1 MQPRAGQAVTMIVF
15 GQTKRREFLGVLGGA
30 TVAWLC
36 AARTQ
41 QPAMSVIG
49 FSAARHPFR
58 SRPTWRRSVE
68 GWTTIIVLI
77 LMLGGLQLC
86 VLGILGEYLW
96 RVCDE
101 VRRRPLF
108 LVQDVVGSFPRH
120 EHSLQGVRHNEVAS
134 RLLTDSGA

>member
-68 GWTTIIVLI
+68 GWTKPVF
-77 LMLGGLQLC
+77 MGDRPAKQFHLC
-86 VLGILGEYLW
+86 RDPRIRNMPRL
-96 RVCDE
+96 RT
-101 VRRRPLF
+101 RR
-108 LVQDVVGSFPRH
+108 
-120 EHSLQGVRHNEVAS
+120 
-134 RLLTDSGA
+134 